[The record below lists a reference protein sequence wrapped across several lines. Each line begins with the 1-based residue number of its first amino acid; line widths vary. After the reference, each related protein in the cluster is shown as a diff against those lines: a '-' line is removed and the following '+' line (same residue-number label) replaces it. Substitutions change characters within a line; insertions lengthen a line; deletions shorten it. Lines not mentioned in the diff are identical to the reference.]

1 MMAAIE
7 SESSEVLAARADQRS
22 GILAALAANAWWGFL
37 PLLFY
42 YLDGVN
48 ALETVAVRTGCSLV
62 VVGIIVFSSGRWGD
76 VRVVLGDRRTTL
88 TLLLSA
94 LLLATNWLI
103 YVFAVQTGH
112 VLDGSFGYFI
122 NPMVNVGM
130 GMLFLGERQSR
141 LQTAALLLA
150 LVAIALQAIGLANIP
165 FISLGLA
172 ISFGLYGFLRKTVRA
187 NSTTGL
193 FVETLL
199 LTPLAM
205 AYLTYAIATSGPG
218 PLTDPRLVVLLLL
231 TGPATAAPL
240 LLFAYSVQRLRLTTI
255 GMFQYIAPSIQFVLA
270 ITFFHEHLNALR
282 LVSFIMVWLALAIFS
297 ADSVRRMTRGPVA
310 A

>member
-1 MMAAIE
+1 MAAIE

-42 YLDGVN
+42 YLDGVI

-76 VRVVLGDRRTTL
+76 VRAVLGDRRTTL

-103 YVFAVQTGH
+103 YVFAVQSGH
-112 VLDGSFGYFI
+112 VLEGSFGYFI

-205 AYLTYAIATSGPG
+205 AYLTYAVVTSGPG
-218 PLTDPRLVVLLLL
+218 PLTDPRLVLLLLL

-240 LLFAYSVQRLRLTTI
+240 LLFAYSVQRLRLTTV

-282 LVSFIMVWLALAIFS
+282 LASFIMVWVALAIFS